1 MSQRIRL
8 SLLVLCIL
16 PASAAAEEHRYLYV
30 AAPGIRNLLE
40 FGGAGILVFD
50 MDKDHAFVKRIET
63 PESSA
68 KSPDNMKG
76 ICACAATKRLYF
88 TTPKKLYCLDLI
100 TEKTLCEKALP
111 QGCDRMSITPD
122 GKVLYVPSFE

>member
-1 MSQRIRL
+1 MKKSI
-8 SLLVLCIL
+8 LLIAIVLLL
-16 PASAAAEEHRYLYV
+16 PAAVRADEKHYLYA
-30 AAPGIRNLLE
+30 AAPGIRDYLE

-63 PESSA
+63 PES
-68 KSPDNMKG
+68 KLDKPDNMKG

-88 TTPKKLYCLDLI
+88 TTTKKLYCLDLI
-100 TEKTLCEKALP
+100 SDKTLWEKALP

-122 GKVLYVPSFE
+122 GKFL